1 MKRLIYL
8 FLTLFIASC
17 SGGGDGGD
25 GGSGGGG
32 GGGGGPTPQPP
43 GKATL
48 TAPANNKVC
57 ETGTSISN
65 TQSNVDFSWSASA
78 NTSTYDLKIIN
89 LESNTVVNKNG
100 LTTTNT
106 TVVLNKGAPYSW
118 QITSKNSQTTQTAA
132 SDTWKFYLAG
142 ASGETSY
149 APFPATLKSPGSGT
163 TASVDS
169 EGKVKLVWEG
179 SDPDTETSNL
189 KYTVYF
195 DTTDGKQDPSD
206 DYKDLTSQELEVSV
220 EAGVYY
226 WRVKTTDGTNVSYS
240 IVYSFRVE

>member
-48 TAPANNKVC
+48 TAPSNNKVC
-57 ETGTSISN
+57 ETGTSISD

-89 LESNTVVNKNG
+89 LE
-100 LTTTNT
+100 
-106 TVVLNKGAPYSW
+106 
-118 QITSKNSQTTQTAA
+118 
-132 SDTWKFYLAG
+132 
-142 ASGETSY
+142 
-149 APFPATLKSPGSGT
+149 
-163 TASVDS
+163 
-169 EGKVKLVWEG
+169 
-179 SDPDTETSNL
+179 
-189 KYTVYF
+189 
-195 DTTDGKQDPSD
+195 
-206 DYKDLTSQELEVSV
+206 
-220 EAGVYY
+220 
-226 WRVKTTDGTNVSYS
+226 
-240 IVYSFRVE
+240 

>member
-8 FLTLFIASC
+8 FIALFIASC
-17 SGGGDGGD
+17 
-25 GGSGGGG
+25 GGGG
-32 GGGGGPTPQPP
+32 GDDGGGTPPP
-43 GKATL
+43 PPPPPPSAATL

-57 ETGTSISN
+57 ETGTSISD

-78 NTSTYDLKIIN
+78 NTSTYDLKITN
-89 LESNTVVNKNG
+89 LDTNQISTKNG
-100 LTTTNT
+100 LTSTNT
-106 TVVLNKGAPYSW
+106 TVALSKGAPYSW

-132 SDTWKFYLAG
+132 SNTWKFYLAG

-149 APFPATLKSPGSGT
+149 APFPADLKSPGSGT

-206 DYKDLTSQELEVSV
+206 DHKDLDASELTVSV
-220 EAGVYY
+220 DADTVYY

>member
-8 FLTLFIASC
+8 FVTLFIASC

-57 ETGTSISN
+57 ETGTSISD

-89 LESNTVVNKNG
+89 LEANTVINKNG

-106 TVVLNKGAPYSW
+106 TVALNKGLL
-118 QITSKNSQTTQTAA
+118 I
-132 SDTWKFYLAG
+132 LG
-142 ASGETSY
+142 RLHLRIVRR
-149 APFPATLKSPGSGT
+149 LKQQRVIHGS
-163 TASVDS
+163 
-169 EGKVKLVWEG
+169 
-179 SDPDTETSNL
+179 
-189 KYTVYF
+189 
-195 DTTDGKQDPSD
+195 
-206 DYKDLTSQELEVSV
+206 
-220 EAGVYY
+220 
-226 WRVKTTDGTNVSYS
+226 S
-240 IVYSFRVE
+240 I

>member
-32 GGGGGPTPQPP
+32 GGGGGSAPQPP

-57 ETGTSISN
+57 ETGTSISD

-89 LESNTVVNKNG
+89 LEANTVINKNG

-106 TVVLNKGAPYSW
+106 TVALNKGAPYSW

-149 APFPATLKSPGSGT
+149 APFPADLKSPGSGT

-206 DYKDLTSQELEVSV
+206 DHKDLTSQELEVEV
-220 EAGVYY
+220 ESGIYY
-226 WRVKTTDGTNVSYS
+226 WRVKTTDGSNVSYS